1 MKCRYAYDDAGYV
14 LGALPPDERREFV
27 AHLPTCTECR
37 TSVRE
42 LAGLPGLLA
51 RVDPG
56 DVVALDSPPEP
67 APATLLPRLLAVA
80 QRDQLRARRRRIA
93 TFAMA
98 ACLVLVA
105 LVAVPLAVSGLR
117 DGGRAPA
124 VAATLAM
131 NPVDGGSPPVRAA
144 VGLSENRWGT
154 QVTLVCLYRQG
165 IYAERQTYGL
175 FAVPRAG
182 GAGEP
187 LGSWSVAPGEE
198 VKTTA
203 TTKLRR
209 ADLAAL
215 EIRRAD
221 GTTVLRTDL

>member
-1 MKCRYAYDDAGYV
+1 MRCQYAYDDAGYV

-27 AHLPTCTECR
+27 AHLATCTDCR
-37 TSVRE
+37 TSVRD

-56 DVVALDSPPEP
+56 DVLSLDSPPES
-67 APATLLPRLLAVA
+67 APPTLLPRLLAVA
-80 QRDQLRARRRRIA
+80 QADQLRARRRRVM

-98 ACLVLVA
+98 ACLVVIA
-105 LVAVPLAVSGLR
+105 LIAVPLAVVGLR
-117 DGGRAPA
+117 DRGAP
-124 VAATLAM
+124 AATLAM
-131 NPVDGGSPPVRAA
+131 SPVSSGPTQVQAA
-144 VGLSENRWGT
+144 VGLSENQFGT
-154 QVTLVCLYRQG
+154 EVSLVCLYRKG
-165 IYAERQTYGL
+165 EYATRQTYGL
-175 FAVPRAG
+175 YAVPKAG
-182 GAGEP
+182 GPGEP

-203 TTKLRR
+203 TTRLRR

-221 GTTVLRTDL
+221 GTAVLRAQL